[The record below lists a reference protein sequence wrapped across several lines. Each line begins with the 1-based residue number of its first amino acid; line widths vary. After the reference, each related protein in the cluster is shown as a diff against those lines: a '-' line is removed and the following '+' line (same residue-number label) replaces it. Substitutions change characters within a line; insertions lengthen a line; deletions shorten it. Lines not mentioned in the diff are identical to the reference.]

1 MVFARLRQATSLLKR
16 SSEISTSYDQIIND
30 YVSKGYVRK
39 VPKTKENQWFLP
51 HFSVVRH
58 DKAMTKVNIVFDA
71 VAKHDGKHL
80 IDAIFSGPKLQRELT
95 DVLTRF
101 RRAPVALSSDISE
114 MFLQV
119 SIRGTDRPFHRFLWR
134 SFDTSREPDVY
145 EFQRLMF
152 DNTASP
158 FCSQYVLQTHAASY
172 SAKYDK
178 AAETVACSM
187 YFDDVLDLAETVQDA
202 KLLHCQLS
210 ELLDKEGFKLRKW
223 SSNEIK
229 VIEDVPPKDRLSSV
243 IFSND
248 STPTVKTLG
257 ILWKPVND
265 VFSFKV

>member
-1 MVFARLRQATSLLKR
+1 MVFARLKRQEKSLIKR
-16 SSEISTSYDQIIND
+16 SSEISSSYDQIIND

-119 SIRGTDRPFHRFLWR
+119 SIREN
-134 SFDTSREPDVY
+134 S
-145 EFQRLMF
+145 
-152 DNTASP
+152 
-158 FCSQYVLQTHAASY
+158 
-172 SAKYDK
+172 
-178 AAETVACSM
+178 
-187 YFDDVLDLAETVQDA
+187 
-202 KLLHCQLS
+202 
-210 ELLDKEGFKLRKW
+210 
-223 SSNEIK
+223 
-229 VIEDVPPKDRLSSV
+229 
-243 IFSND
+243 
-248 STPTVKTLG
+248 
-257 ILWKPVND
+257 
-265 VFSFKV
+265 